1 MTTEEQEVEQVKQ
14 CFLSRV
20 NQLFG
25 DIKGWLKE
33 KKELHVEQQNIEIH
47 EKLTGFYMVPTL
59 VITHQTEQLAELKP
73 VGAYIMAS
81 EGRVDC
87 LGWLDTEYIIY
98 LVNGGPY
105 LHGKQMFKDVGD
117 DGWYWVENNLKDKAH
132 PMNKETFFKLFA
144 QASDY
149 GL

>member
-1 MTTEEQEVEQVKQ
+1 M
-14 CFLSRV
+14 
-20 NQLFG
+20 
-25 DIKGWLKE
+25 
-33 KKELHVEQQNIEIH
+33 
-47 EKLTGFYMVPTL
+47 

-87 LGWLDTEYIIY
+87 LAWLDTEYIIY

-105 LHGKQMFKDVGD
+105 LSGKQVFKDVDD
-117 DGWYWVENNLKDKAH
+117 DGWYWVENNLKSKAH
-132 PMNKETFFKLFA
+132 SMNKETFFKLFTL
-144 QASDY
+144 ASDY